1 MRLALS
7 SAAAPDATFDELLD
21 ACARRGFAA
30 VELEAGHA
38 HGVSPSAGLEA
49 ASAVA
54 ERAARAGIGI
64 AALRLDDVASVL
76 DPRTPRLAVALGA
89 PVVVRVDVGATAR
102 SGAGAADDGGEPAGL
117 EGDVVSIVREATP
130 LFAEVGATLLL
141 ACSGDVDEVE
151 RLRMWVEA
159 APAGTLGL
167 AWDVTPGD
175 PRLAVP
181 AAVLEAA
188 AGHIRHIRLHGGG
201 PETMGQEGLGVGRL
215 MSALAL
221 SGYTGALALAPSNP
235 RFRYAWGAWLG
246 RRGGWGCGS
255 KAGSDTVVISSR
267 VEKR

>member
-7 SAAAPDATFDELLD
+7 SAAAPDASFDELLA

-38 HGVSPSAGLEA
+38 HGISPSAGLEA

-54 ERAARAGIGI
+54 ERAARVGIGI
-64 AALRLDDVASVL
+64 AAVRLDDVASVL

-89 PVVVRVDVGATAR
+89 PVVVRVEGEIASTVR
-102 SGAGAADDGGEPAGL
+102 AAA
-117 EGDVVSIVREATP
+117 P
-130 LFAEVGATLLL
+130 LFAEAGATLLL
-141 ACSGDVDEVE
+141 ASSGDVDEIG
-151 RLRMWVEA
+151 RLRGWVEA
-159 APAGTLGL
+159 ASTGALGL

-175 PRLAVP
+175 PQIRVP

-221 SGYTGALALAPSNP
+221 SGYTGTLALAPSDP

-246 RRGGWGCGS
+246 RKGGWGCGS
-255 KAGSDTVVISSR
+255 KTGSDTVVIDSGLKER
-267 VEKR
+267 